1 MKKNTPLS
9 CVAAWWRRLY
19 VVDRL
24 LLIFMAI
31 LLIQSAHSLFFCEQ
45 ATQNSNALHTV
56 IRTAA
61 ASIFG
66 YFISA
71 GFRGGTNRDNIAENT
86 AIGVSTG
93 TETDGEARVKVTV
106 DRSEGLINQ
115 RLRQQI
121 IIVALIGIFSLLI
134 LVAACNNTTTASD
147 AVAALSQ
154 LRDFVSGSIGFLIG
168 HAGAVRNER

>member
-1 MKKNTPLS
+1 MKKDTPLS
-9 CVAAWWRRLY
+9 CIVAWWRSLY
-19 VVDRL
+19 LVDRL
-24 LLIFMAI
+24 LLVFMTI
-31 LLIQSAHSLFFCEQ
+31 LLIQSAHSLFSCEQ
-45 ATQNSNALHTV
+45 AMQNSATLNAV

-71 GFRGGTNRDNIAENT
+71 GFQGRSNQDDSVENT
-86 AIGVSTG
+86 AIGVSTE

-134 LVAACNNTTTASD
+134 LVAACNNTTTAPD

-154 LRDFVSGSIGFLIG
+154 LRDLVSGSIGFLIA